1 MLTMCILHT
10 PENPTASYVLCEDIE
25 IIKNARLYSAIG
37 NALMNKTTE
46 SLKCS
51 VMTVLF
57 RSRLTGNA
65 STNEAP

>member
-1 MLTMCILHT
+1 MCILHK
-10 PENPTASYVLCEDIE
+10 PENPTASYLLCDDTE

-37 NALMNKTTE
+37 NALMNRTTE